1 MDGFSVSS
9 RLTVSDWRAYL
20 LACTRRTQGRGWRG
34 ATLVIGTPVF
44 LSVLIFTLMHL
55 LRTPV
60 EGEWLSIGILVGYGA
75 ILLVGLIV
83 RSRAKPLSDA
93 AFLGDWTFDFS
104 PLGIRIRRPNLDS
117 TTSWPAVREI
127 ASSADHIFIW
137 IDSTAA
143 LLVPIRDL
151 PAGLSG
157 ERAQTILN
165 GLKSLVCA
173 PPGVVDPG
181 VAAPVRAA
189 IYSPERAPQ
198 PPRTTTRSMQALL
211 RWLTWR
217 PFDGRALN
225 APDLAIALVSVL
237 CFALPIGLDRIGVGP
252 NAEFSYFGA
261 QVLACKALALMG
273 LGWIIWRAT
282 DPQPAWR
289 AILFILGG
297 LTLFAVPVRWGIGHL
312 DPGTARW
319 VASWSL
325 LAVQLVYLARA
336 LRVVSGHRQQRAVA
350 ISLLVLLAGSSV
362 FSRYLNMGPFWYVPE
377 QEASNS
383 YDRDEHEAERLLMS
397 QPARIDAAV
406 ASMAPRSGDMS
417 MYMVGFA
424 GVGEQK
430 VFAGEISLAA
440 KVIGKRYGTQPR
452 TLLLVNDRRD
462 LEAHPLAS
470 VTGLKIALA
479 DIGRRMD
486 RERDALVLVISSHGS
501 KEPAISVSNGGIP
514 LNDLTGKDL
523 KEALDGAGIRWR
535 VVIISACHAG
545 AFIPYLSDD
554 RSIVI
559 TAAAADR
566 TSFGC
571 SNDRDLT
578 NFGEAFIRD
587 ALPEAPSIRAAF
599 EKARDSIAAREHS
612 EGLTP
617 SMPTA
622 YFGAAMEHKLEV
634 EETSLHGT
642 YASGTP

>member
-9 RLTVSDWRAYL
+9 RLTASDWKAYERAYR
-20 LACTRRTQGRGWRG
+20 RRTQGRGWRG
-34 ATLVIGTPVF
+34 AALVIGTPVF
-44 LSVLIFTLMHL
+44 LWVLIFTLMRF

-60 EGEWLSIGILVGYGA
+60 EGNWLSIGILVGYGA

-83 RSRAKPLSDA
+83 RSWAKPLSDA
-93 AFLGDWTFDFS
+93 AFLGEWTFDFS
-104 PLGIRIRRPNLDS
+104 PLGIRIRRPNVDS
-117 TTSWPAVREI
+117 TSSWAAVREI
-127 ASSADHIFIW
+127 ASSGDHIFIW
-137 IDSTAA
+137 TDSIAA
-143 LLVPIRDL
+143 FLVPIRDL
-151 PAGLSG
+151 PAGLSSEG
-157 ERAQTILN
+157 AQTILHDLRN
-165 GLKSLVCA
+165 QVSA
-173 PPGVVDPG
+173 PPGVVDAEP
-181 VAAPVRAA
+181 VPVRAA

-198 PPRTTTRSMQALL
+198 IPRTTTRSMQALL

-261 QVLACKALALMG
+261 QVLACKALALLG

-289 AILFILGG
+289 AVLFILGG
-297 LTLFAVPVRWGIGHL
+297 LTLFAVPVRWGVEHL
-312 DPGTARW
+312 DPGMARW
-319 VASWSL
+319 VASCSL

-350 ISLLVLLAGSSV
+350 ISLVVLLAGSSV
-362 FSRYLNMGPFWYVPE
+362 ISRYLDMGPLWYVPE
-377 QEASNS
+377 DEASNS
-383 YDRDEHEAERLLMS
+383 YTRDEHEAERLLMS

-440 KVIGKRYGTQPR
+440 KVIGDRYGTQPR

-470 VTGLKIALA
+470 VTGLKLALT

-514 LNDLTGKDL
+514 LNDLTGKEL

-599 EKARDSIAAREHS
+599 EKARDSIAARELS

-622 YFGAAMEHKLEV
+622 YFGAAMEHKLV
-634 EETSLHGT
+634 EGTSLHGT
-642 YASGTP
+642 NASGAP

>member
-9 RLTVSDWRAYL
+9 RLTVSDWKAYL
-20 LACTRRTQGRGWRG
+20 SAYRRRTQGRGWRG
-34 ATLVIGTPVF
+34 AVLVISTPV
-44 LSVLIFTLMHL
+44 LLWILLVTLMRL
-55 LRTPV
+55 LHAPV
-60 EGEWLSIGILVGYGA
+60 DGEWLSVGILVGYGA
-75 ILLVGLIV
+75 ILLLGFIV
-83 RSRAKPLSDA
+83 RSWAKPLADA
-93 AFLGDWTFDFS
+93 AFLGEWTFDFS
-104 PLGIRIRRPNLDS
+104 PLGIHVRRPNVDS
-117 TTSWPAVREI
+117 VTSWAAVREI
-127 ASSADHIFIW
+127 ASSGDHIFIW
-137 IDSTAA
+137 TDSIAA

-151 PAGLSG
+151 PAGLSS
-157 ERAQTILN
+157 ERAQTIL
-165 GLKSLVCA
+165 GDLKNQVA
-173 PPGVVDPG
+173 PPGVVDLEPL
-181 VAAPVRAA
+181 PVRAA
-189 IYSPERAPQ
+189 IYFPERAPQ
-198 PPRTTTRSMQALL
+198 PPRTTARSMRALV

-217 PFDGRALN
+217 PFDGQALT

-237 CFALPIGLDRIGVGP
+237 CFALTIGLDRIGVGS

-261 QVLACKALALMG
+261 QVLAAKTLALLG

-289 AILFILGG
+289 TILFILGG
-297 LTLFAVPVRWGIGHL
+297 LTAFGVPVRWGIEHL
-312 DPGTARW
+312 DPGMPRW

-325 LAVQLVYLARA
+325 TVVKLVYLARA
-336 LRVVSGHRQQRAVA
+336 LRVVSGHKQQRVVA
-350 ISLLVLLAGSSV
+350 LSLVVLLAGGSV
-362 FSRYLNMGPFWYVPE
+362 LSRYLDAGPLWYVPE
-377 QEASNS
+377 DEASNS

-417 MYMVGFA
+417 LYMVGFA

-440 KVIGKRYGTQPR
+440 RVIGQRYGTQPR

-470 VTGLKIALA
+470 VTGLKLALA

-486 RERDALVLVISSHGS
+486 RERDALILVISSHGS

-523 KEALDGAGIRWR
+523 REALDGAGIRWR

-559 TAAAADR
+559 AAAAAER
-566 TSFGC
+566 SSFGC
-571 SNDRDLT
+571 SDDRDLT
-578 NFGEAFIRD
+578 DFGEAFIRD
-587 ALPEAPSIRAAF
+587 ALPKAPSIRAAF
-599 EKARDSIAAREHS
+599 DKARDSIAVREHT

-622 YFGAAMEHKLEV
+622 YFGAAMEHRLEI
-634 EETSLHGT
+634 EENFLHGT
-642 YASGTP
+642 NASDMP

>member
-1 MDGFSVSS
+1 MDGFSVST
-9 RLTVSDWRAYL
+9 RLMASDWKAYLRAY
-20 LACTRRTQGRGWRG
+20 TRRTQGRGWRG

-44 LSVLIFTLMHL
+44 LWALIFTPMLL

-60 EGEWLSIGILVGYGA
+60 EGKWLSIGILIGYGA
-75 ILLVGLIV
+75 ILLVGLII
-83 RSRAKPLSDA
+83 RSWAKPLSDA
-93 AFLGDWTFDFS
+93 AFLGEWTFDFS
-104 PLGIRIRRPNLDS
+104 PLGIRIRRPNVDS
-117 TTSWPAVREI
+117 TTSWAAAREI
-127 ASSADHIFIW
+127 ASSGDHIFIW
-137 IDSTAA
+137 TDSIAA

-151 PAGLSG
+151 PAGLSS
-157 ERAQTILN
+157 ERALNILH
-165 GLKSLVCA
+165 GLKNQVGD
-173 PPGVVDPG
+173 PPGVVDAEVVP
-181 VAAPVRAA
+181 ARAA
-189 IYSPERAPQ
+189 IYSPERVPQ
-198 PPRTTTRSMQALL
+198 TPRSTIRSMQALV

-237 CFALPIGLDRIGVGP
+237 CFALPIGLDRIGVGS
-252 NAEFSYFGA
+252 NANFSDFAA
-261 QVLACKALALMG
+261 QVLACKALALLA

-297 LTLFAVPVRWGIGHL
+297 LTLFAVPVRWGITHL
-312 DPGTARW
+312 DPGMARW

-336 LRVVSGHRQQRAVA
+336 LRVVSGYGQQRAVA
-350 ISLLVLLAGSSV
+350 ISLIVLLVGSSV
-362 FSRYLNMGPFWYVPE
+362 FSRYLDMGPLWYVPE
-377 QEASNS
+377 NEASNS
-383 YDRDEHEAERLLMS
+383 YVRDEHEAERLLMS

-406 ASMAPRSGDMS
+406 ASMAPRSGDMT

-440 KVIGKRYGTQPR
+440 RVIGDRYGTQPR

-470 VTGLKIALA
+470 VTGLKFALA

-501 KEPAISVSNGGIP
+501 KDPAISVSNGGIP

-523 KEALDGAGIRWR
+523 KEALDEAGIRWR

-634 EETSLHGT
+634 EGTSLHRT
-642 YASGTP
+642 NASSTP

>member
-9 RLTVSDWRAYL
+9 RLTTSDWKACLRAY
-20 LACTRRTQGRGWRG
+20 TRRTQGRGWRG
-34 ATLVIGTPVF
+34 AALLIGTPIF
-44 LSVLIFTLMHL
+44 LWVLIFTLMRL

-60 EGEWLSIGILVGYGA
+60 EGKWLSIGILVGYGA

-83 RSRAKPLSDA
+83 RSWAKPLSDA
-93 AFLGDWTFDFS
+93 AFLGEWTFDFS
-104 PLGIRIRRPNLDS
+104 PLGIRIRRPNVDS
-117 TTSWPAVREI
+117 TTSWAAVREI
-127 ASSADHIFIW
+127 ASSGDHIFIW
-137 IDSTAA
+137 TDSIAA

-157 ERAQTILN
+157 ERAQTILH
-165 GLKSLVCA
+165 GLKNQVGA
-173 PPGVVDPG
+173 QPGVVD
-181 VAAPVRAA
+181 AAAVPVHAA

-198 PPRTTTRSMQALL
+198 TPRTTTRSMQALV

-217 PFDGRALN
+217 PFDGPALN

-237 CFALPIGLDRIGVGP
+237 CFALAIGLDRIGVGS

-261 QVLACKALALMG
+261 QVLACKALALLA

-297 LTLFAVPVRWGIGHL
+297 LTLFAVPARWGIEHV

-319 VASWSL
+319 VASWLL

-336 LRVVSGHRQQRAVA
+336 LRVVSGHSQQRAVA
-350 ISLLVLLAGSSV
+350 ISLVVLLAGSS
-362 FSRYLNMGPFWYVPE
+362 FISRYLNTGPLWYVPE
-377 QEASNS
+377 DEASNS
-383 YDRDEHEAERLLMS
+383 YDRDEHEAERVLMS

-417 MYMVGFA
+417 MYMLGFA

-440 KVIGKRYGTQPR
+440 RVIGDRYGTQPR

-470 VTGLKIALA
+470 VTGLKFALA

-486 RERDALVLVISSHGS
+486 RERDALILVISSHGS

-571 SNDRDLT
+571 SDDRDLT

-587 ALPEAPSIRAAF
+587 ALPEAPTIRAAF

-634 EETSLHGT
+634 AGPSLHGT
-642 YASGTP
+642 ISSSTP

>member
-9 RLTVSDWRAYL
+9 RLTASDWKAYQRAYK
-20 LACTRRTQGRGWRG
+20 RRVQGRGWRG
-34 ATLVIGTPVF
+34 AALVIGTPVF
-44 LSVLIFTLMHL
+44 LCVLTILLTRL
-55 LRTPV
+55 LRTIV
-60 EGEWLSIGILVGYGA
+60 EEKWLSIGILVGYGA
-75 ILLVGLIV
+75 MLVVGLIV
-83 RSRAKPLSDA
+83 RSWVKPLSDA
-93 AFLGDWTFDFS
+93 AFLGEWTFDFS
-104 PLGIRIRRPNLDS
+104 PLGIRIRRPNVDS
-117 TTSWPAVREI
+117 ITSWTAVREI
-127 ASSADHIFIW
+127 SSSGDHIFIW
-137 IDSTAA
+137 TDSIAA
-143 LLVPIRDL
+143 FLVPIRDL
-151 PAGLSG
+151 PASLSS
-157 ERAQTILN
+157 ERAQTILQDLN
-165 GLKSLVCA
+165 NQVGN
-173 PPGVVDPG
+173 PPAVVDTEAVP
-181 VAAPVRAA
+181 ARAT
-189 IYSPERAPQ
+189 INSSERIPQ
-198 PPRTTTRSMQALL
+198 TARTTARSMQALV

-225 APDLAIALVSVL
+225 APDFAIALVAVL
-237 CFALPIGLDRIGVGP
+237 CCALPIGLDRIGVGS

-261 QVLACKALALMG
+261 QILACKALALLV

-289 AILFILGG
+289 TILFILGG
-297 LTLFAVPVRWGIGHL
+297 LTLLAVPVRWGIEHL
-312 DPGTARW
+312 DAGIARG

-325 LAVQLVYLARA
+325 LAVQLVYLSRA
-336 LRVVSGHRQQRAVA
+336 LRVASGHKQQRAVA
-350 ISLLVLLAGSSV
+350 ISLVVLLAGSSV
-362 FSRYLNMGPFWYVPE
+362 IHRYLDMGPLWYVPE
-377 QEASNS
+377 DEASNS
-383 YDRDEHEAERLLMS
+383 YVRDEREAERLLMS
-397 QPARIDAAV
+397 QPTRIEAAV
-406 ASMAPRSGDMS
+406 ASMAPRAGDMS
-417 MYMVGFA
+417 IYMVGFA

-440 KVIGKRYGTQPR
+440 KVIGERYGTQSR
-452 TLLLVNDRRD
+452 SLLLVNDQRD
-462 LEAHPLAS
+462 REAHPLAS
-470 VTGLKIALA
+470 VTGLKFALA

-486 RERDALVLVISSHGS
+486 RDRDTLVLVISSHGS

-514 LNDLTGKDL
+514 LNNLTGKDL
-523 KEALDGAGIRWR
+523 KEALDEAGIRWR
-535 VVIISACHAG
+535 VVVISACHAG
-545 AFIPYLSDD
+545 AFIPFLSDD

-634 EETSLHGT
+634 EETSLHRT
-642 YASGTP
+642 DASSAP